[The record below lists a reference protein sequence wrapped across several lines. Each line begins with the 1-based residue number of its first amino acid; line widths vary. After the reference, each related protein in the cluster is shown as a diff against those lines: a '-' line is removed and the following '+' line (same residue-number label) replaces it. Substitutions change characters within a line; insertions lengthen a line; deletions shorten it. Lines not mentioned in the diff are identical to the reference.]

1 VGSLFDPASLIDLL
15 LPAVIS
21 LSLIMGRIAGLFIS
35 SPFFSATQIPA
46 QVKALTLMMIS
57 LLLLGPVGIRT
68 DLHELML
75 LQYVGLTVYELS
87 IGIIIGLILS
97 LVFSGI
103 EMAGRLFGIQMGFA
117 VANVVDPTTSEQI
130 GILSQIIRFV
140 FLFVFFAM
148 DGHLILLQA
157 LITSFKLLPLGGGE
171 LNIMAISDNIIML
184 GAQLFKVAMQIALPI
199 SCTVLLINTG
209 LAALART
216 NPQMNIFMIGFMLN
230 IGAGLLVLSITI
242 PTLIP
247 YFQRLIY
254 DCFEVIGTVLR
265 EL

>member
-1 VGSLFDPASLIDLL
+1 MGALFDPASLIDLL
-15 LPAVIS
+15 LPVVMT
-21 LSLIMGRIAGLFIS
+21 LSLIMGRIAGLFVS

-46 QVKALTLMMIS
+46 QVKALTLMLIS
-57 LLLLGPVGIRT
+57 LLLIGPVGIRT

-75 LQYVGLTVYELS
+75 IQYIGLTVYELS
-87 IGIIIGLILS
+87 IGIIIGLILT
-97 LVFSGI
+97 LIYSGI

-130 GILSQIIRFV
+130 GILSQMIRFI
-140 FLFVFFAM
+140 FLFIFFAI
-148 DGHLILLQA
+148 DGHLLLLQA
-157 LITSFKLLPLGGGE
+157 LISSFKILPLGGGE
-171 LNIMAISDNIIML
+171 LNFIAISDNIIEL
-184 GAQLFKVAMQIALPI
+184 GAQIFQIAIQIALPI

-242 PTLIP
+242 PTFIP

-254 DCFEVIGTVLR
+254 DCFVVIGTVLR